1 MTLASTYGLST
12 PRAEAW
18 TVQALCA
25 DSSYE
30 DIRDDLWF
38 APTSRKD
45 AVDEARFICH
55 QCPVRDACL
64 TDALTIE
71 GAAHRSERHGIRGGL
86 TGAQR
91 RRRYEKTLQGP
102 KRPPAKCGT
111 RSGYQKHRKDNTEPC
126 EDCRWANTAYHQRR
140 SVGPPKVS
148 RQPAPCGTRGGYRR
162 HRSNGEAACDAC
174 RQANTDSDNR
184 LRRTGTTRIAA

>member
-1 MTLASTYGLST
+1 MSRASAHGLSS
-12 PRAEAW
+12 PRADDW

-38 APTSRKD
+38 APASRKD

-64 TDALTIE
+64 TDALTLE

-86 TGAQR
+86 TGSQR

-111 RSGYQKHRKDNTEPC
+111 RSGYQKHRKDRTEPC
-126 EDCRWANTAYHQRR
+126 ADCRNANTAYHQRR
-140 SVGPPKVS
+140 AVVPPK
-148 RQPAPCGTRGGYRR
+148 
-162 HRSNGEAACDAC
+162 
-174 RQANTDSDNR
+174 
-184 LRRTGTTRIAA
+184 TTRIAA